1 MNFENTE
8 YDERIRKYRI
18 ENDFSPGKIANRL
31 KVDREFIQFRLKRLE
46 LRFKYHNN
54 IENQD
59 EINAA
64 ILGNPDL
71 TFKEIAKRLGVTD
84 NNIRCQARKLGVRR
98 MMPVTPIDDSVL
110 INEYCSELRGR
121 HEIAIT
127 HHYGD
132 NRVKKRLKELGLLRN
147 QAERFAARSE
157 RKSRKTGRAYP
168 SCMTYPVVKI
178 PEGHI
183 TRSRAIRGGF
193 AMKHIITMEQKLGRP
208 LTGNEKVHHIDF
220 DKRNCTIDNLH
231 LCESNSDHA
240 NVHHSLDEVDRFLF
254 KKGVIVFKGGRY
266 TIDKKAF
273 EEYRASRGQDSLT
286 CPAPCPDQ
294 QPASEVDSPTPSQ
307 SIIQDSQT

>member
-8 YDERIRKYRI
+8 YDERIKRYRL
-18 ENDFSPGKIANRL
+18 ENNFAPGQIANRL
-31 KVDREFIQFRLKRLE
+31 KVDKEFIQFRLRRLE

-71 TFKEIAKRLGVTD
+71 TFTEIAKRLGVAYD
-84 NNIRCQARKLGVRR
+84 NVQSQAHKLGVRR
-98 MMPVTPIDDSVL
+98 TTPFAPIDDNVL
-110 INEYCSELRGR
+110 ISEYCSELHGVS
-121 HEIAIT
+121 EIAND
-127 HHYGD
+127 HHYFHSGI
-132 NRVKKRLKELGLLRN
+132 RRRLKELGLLRTR
-147 QAERFAARSE
+147 AESYVAREE
-157 RKSRKTGRAYP
+157 RKARQTGRIYP
-168 SCMTYPVVKI
+168 SCGNYPLIKI
-178 PEGHI
+178 PDGHI
-183 TRSRAIRGGF
+183 TRNTSMRSGF

-231 LCESNSDHA
+231 LCESNSAHA
-240 NVHHSLDEVDRFLF
+240 NVPHSLDEVDRFLF

-307 SIIQDSQT
+307 SLIQDSQT